1 MCEHILLNSLFTNR
15 ECFFFLLHGTQ
26 LRKEMQ
32 RQERENHHIYE
43 GQLNRAGI
51 CEVAEE
57 RYNTGL

>member
-15 ECFFFLLHGTQ
+15 ECFFFLLRRTQ

-32 RQERENHHIYE
+32 RQERENRCIYE